1 MKKILLISWL
11 IAATSWGQT
20 QPLTS
25 ATPDQLEQQLA
36 PFATVHT
43 RSLRNLA
50 PQQQSVDLVIQ
61 FDFDSAQLL
70 PASKPLLNNL
80 ALAMKRER
88 LQALQFRVEG
98 HTDAK
103 GSANYN
109 QQLSERRAAAVVA
122 YLQTQGIEVQR
133 LSLEGKGSS
142 ELLLPDQPFAME
154 NRRVR
159 VVALP

>member
-1 MKKILLISWL
+1 
-11 IAATSWGQT
+11 
-20 QPLTS
+20 
-25 ATPDQLEQQLA
+25 
-36 PFATVHT
+36 
-43 RSLRNLA
+43 
-50 PQQQSVDLVIQ
+50 
-61 FDFDSAQLL
+61 L

-109 QQLSERRAAAVVA
+109 QLLSERRAAAVVA
-122 YLQTQGIEVQR
+122 YLQTQGIDVQR
-133 LSLEGKGSS
+133 LSIEGKGSS

-159 VVALP
+159 LVALP